1 MPSSGTVILTFIR
14 LIGKLEAM
22 WNVLY
27 NTNAKKV
34 EMITI
39 YFRREG
45 IFMSTS
51 VVTLTNVSYY
61 YDGTAALQNVSM
73 DIRKGD
79 FVAIVGENGSG
90 KSTLIRTV
98 LGLLSPKAGQVEL
111 FGKPISQF
119 KDKSR
124 ISYVSQKAASF
135 NSGFPVTVEE
145 VVAMGRYG
153 KLGLFKRLK
162 MEDRAA
168 IQNALETVNMWQ
180 YRHRKIGELSG
191 GQQQRV
197 FIARAIVNQPDLL
210 ILDEPT
216 VGVDQKHLRDF
227 YDVLHLLREHTD
239 CTFMLVT
246 HDLNVVTDLVT
257 KVVHLDRGRLACN
270 CGLKEYSELEQ
281 LASIKPYPVKVLVHE
296 GTS

>member
-1 MPSSGTVILTFIR
+1 MT
-14 LIGKLEAM
+14 
-22 WNVLY
+22 
-27 NTNAKKV
+27 
-34 EMITI
+34 
-39 YFRREG
+39 
-45 IFMSTS
+45 TS
-51 VVTLTNVSYY
+51 VVKLNHVSYY
-61 YDGTAALQNVSM
+61 YDGTAALQDVSI
-73 DIRKGD
+73 DIKQGD
-79 FVAIVGENGSG
+79 FVAVVGENGSG
-90 KSTLIRTV
+90 KSTLIRTI
-98 LGLLSPKAGQVEL
+98 LGLLSPQTGTVEL
-111 FGKPISQF
+111 FGRPQGQF

-153 KLGLFKRLK
+153 RLGLFKRLNI
-162 MEDRAA
+162 EDKAA

-180 YRHRKIGELSG
+180 FRHRKIGSLSG

-227 YDVLHLLREHTD
+227 YEVLHLLREHTT
-239 CTFMLVT
+239 CTFILVT

-257 KVVHLDRGRLACN
+257 KVVHLDHGRMACN
-270 CGLKEYSELEQ
+270 CGLKEYSELGE
-281 LASIKPYPVKVLVHE
+281 LTAIKPYPVKVLVHE

>member
-1 MPSSGTVILTFIR
+1 MT
-14 LIGKLEAM
+14 A
-22 WNVLY
+22 
-27 NTNAKKV
+27 
-34 EMITI
+34 
-39 YFRREG
+39 
-45 IFMSTS
+45 S
-51 VVTLTNVSYY
+51 VVKLNDVSYY
-61 YDGTAALQNVSM
+61 YDGTPALQQVSI
-73 DIRKGD
+73 DIRQGD

-90 KSTLIRTV
+90 KSTLIRTI
-98 LGLLSPKAGQVEL
+98 LGLLQPQQGSVEL

-153 KLGLFKRLK
+153 RLGLFKRLK
-162 MEDRAA
+162 MEDQAA

-180 YRHRKIGELSG
+180 FRHRKIGDLSG

-197 FIARAIVNQPDLL
+197 FIARAMVNQPDLL

-216 VGVDQKHLRDF
+216 VGVDQKHLQDF
-227 YDVLHLLREHTD
+227 YEVLHMLREHTT
-239 CTFMLVT
+239 CTFVLVT

-270 CGLKEYSELEQ
+270 CGLREYSELGE
-281 LASIKPYPVKVLVHE
+281 LASSIKPYPVKVLVHE
-296 GTS
+296 GTT

>member
-1 MPSSGTVILTFIR
+1 MTTPVI
-14 LIGKLEAM
+14 KLDH
-22 WNVLY
+22 
-27 NTNAKKV
+27 
-34 EMITI
+34 
-39 YFRREG
+39 
-45 IFMSTS
+45 
-51 VVTLTNVSYY
+51 VSYY
-61 YDGTAALQNVSM
+61 YDGTAALKDVS
-73 DIRKGD
+73 IEINEGE

-90 KSTLIRTV
+90 KSTLIRSI
-98 LGLLSPKAGQVEL
+98 LGLLTPKTGTIEL
-111 FGKPISQF
+111 FGRPQSQF

-153 KLGLFKRLK
+153 KLGLFKRLN

-180 YRHRKIGELSG
+180 HRHRKIGSLSG

-227 YDVLHLLREHTD
+227 YEVLHLLREHTT

-246 HDLNVVTDLVT
+246 HDLNVVTNLVT
-257 KVVHLDRGRLACN
+257 KVVHLDRGSLACN
-270 CGLKEYSELEQ
+270 CGLKEYSELGD
-281 LASIKPYPVKVLVHE
+281 LSSLKPYPVKVLVHD
-296 GTS
+296 GAR